1 MTGAVNNAI
10 QVSPANVHQAV
21 RGKQRVL
28 EAVEAAGILALPE
41 VAPYADEVVAVL
53 SALRPAHNQTILR
66 SLETALNEGDTAT
79 VFWVLADAISVEVAS
94 VSGGIVIT
102 LRTKD
107 GREYLGS

>member
-10 QVSPANVHQAV
+10 LVSPQNVHQAV
-21 RGKQRVL
+21 HGRHKIL
-28 EAVEAAGILALPE
+28 DAVEAAGILQLPD

-53 SALRPAHNQTILR
+53 DALSPAHNETILR
-66 SLETALNEGDTAT
+66 ALETALNEGETAM
-79 VFWVLADAISVEVAS
+79 VFWVLADAMSVEVAS

-107 GREYLGS
+107 GRQYLGS

>member
-10 QVSPANVHQAV
+10 QVSPQNVHQAV
-21 RGKQRVL
+21 RNKHKVL
-28 EAVEAAGILALPE
+28 DAVQEQGILQLAE

-53 SALRPAHNQTILR
+53 NALSPAHNETILR
-66 SLETALNEGDTAT
+66 ALETALNEGETAT

-107 GREYLGS
+107 GRAYLGS